1 MCPSRST
8 ITGSG
13 VQPLV
18 APTLFDCSSKVRK
31 AWLRKGS
38 PEPANAFHW
47 PAGRSATPRAI
58 RATISASR
66 SAIAFPDK
74 RVGVNFS
81 CLAIGSHADRPA
93 VDPFRLSLPGYP
105 GPRDDAAVD
114 RQELRRTGAKAAPA
128 VERRC
133 IARDNQAALYL
144 RCMSRQPFADRR
156 LEAHHADRSVV
167 ADKIRHDRFS
177 QLRCIASP

>member
-1 MCPSRST
+1 M
-8 ITGSG
+8 TGSG
-13 VQPLV
+13 VQPLES
-18 APTLFDCSSKVRK
+18 PTLFECSSRARN

-38 PEPANAFHW
+38 PGPANSFHW

-128 VERRC
+128 VERRRV
-133 IARDNQAALYL
+133 ARDNQAASYFG
-144 RCMSRQPFADRR
+144 RVSRQPFAD
-156 LEAHHADRSVV
+156 
-167 ADKIRHDRFS
+167 
-177 QLRCIASP
+177 